1 MHVSKKYNEP
11 VVAYCA
17 EEKLYA
23 FIWRGRLYKVQKVI
37 GTWTVNSGWWQKQP
51 AQRRHN
57 VVAAQSNSG
66 GSGVFELYCQG
77 QKNKWFLFKVLD

>member
-1 MHVSKKYNEP
+1 MSKKYNEP

-17 EEKLYA
+17 EDKLYA

-37 GTWTVNSGWWQKQP
+37 GTWTVNGGWWQKQL

-57 VVAAQSNSG
+57 VVAAQSSSG
-66 GSGVFELYCQG
+66 GGGVFELYCQG
-77 QKNKWFLFKVLD
+77 QTKKRFLFKVLD